1 MGSNP
6 KSISTIIYHV
16 HHATKNGRVLYV
28 APKKTCLL
36 ISPFYL
42 APDLKGATSLSYHD
56 SLGGYPAFRL
66 AEVEEED
73 EEEEAAFR
81 KPVTPD
87 PMPEVPDMPG
97 DIRSARRGRS
107 RENNEPDERGSSLYE
122 MK

>member
-1 MGSNP
+1 MF
-6 KSISTIIYHV
+6 
-16 HHATKNGRVLYV
+16 YV

-42 APDLKGATSLSYHD
+42 APDLNGATSLSYHD